1 MKAFQFIR
9 VAIVLSGILL
19 SACSAASASQPVSQA
34 ASVGSDKSVS
44 EVVFTGAIEEMNGD
58 QWIINGQTVGVDPS
72 TLRDGPFAVG
82 ETVKVEARV
91 AEDGSVTARR
101 VESSSATAA
110 AAPVNTPETA
120 STQAPFASNN
130 LGNDTVGTVETV
142 TDTAITINGQ
152 TYTLVPGTEVKG
164 TVTAGTIVKLHF
176 ITNADGTF
184 TATEL
189 IPANPSQVSSGSTN
203 DKSNGSSM
211 TDDHSSTSSS
221 PDQSGDDHGG
231 DDHSNAESHD
241 DPGSGGSAGNDGSS
255 HG

>member
-1 MKAFQFIR
+1 MKALRFIR
-9 VAIVLSGILL
+9 VVLVLSGILL
-19 SACSAASASQPVSQA
+19 SACSAAPASQPVSQA
-34 ASVGSDKSVS
+34 ASVGSDKPVS
-44 EVVFTGAIEEMNGD
+44 EVVFTGVIEGMNGD

-91 AEDGSVTARR
+91 AEDGSVTARQ

-110 AAPVNTPETA
+110 ASPVNTPEPA
-120 STQAPFASNN
+120 STPGPFASSNP
-130 LGNDTVGTVETV
+130 GNETVGTVETV

-176 ITNADGTF
+176 ITNADGSLTV
-184 TATEL
+184 TEL
-189 IPANPSQVSSGSTN
+189 IPANPSQVSSSTH

-221 PDQSGDDHGG
+221 VDQSGDDHGG
-231 DDHSNAESHD
+231 DDHSNDESLD
-241 DPGSGGSAGNDGSS
+241 DHGSGGSAGNDGSS